1 MIGDDQP
8 KEHNSRRSCREDERT
23 SVPSLTMDMRGNRSP
38 PREQEATGMT
48 GSGLP
53 PSESEDALIEAPT
66 HLTEAHQHADV
77 PSSERRK

>member
-1 MIGDDQP
+1 MTNP
-8 KEHNSRRSCREDERT
+8 RSTIHDVAAARMNEQ
-23 SVPSLTMDMRGNRSP
+23 VDMRGNRSP

-48 GSGLP
+48 GSGPP